1 MKELTYLVAANNPAV
16 RARSNTQ
23 LYNNCYTET
32 HICTT
37 LDTKLCHIKVSSDI
51 WARRYVDRFQASL
64 FSPLYSKPFK
74 DIKNQNGPNFSC
86 LLFST
91 CLFVLLVSLSS
102 LFSCYQQSQC
112 AGMAAISD
120 GSSEAQDKLQ
130 EKIYKSLQPLYANI
144 VSELYRNF
152 FFTHWILGREGV

>member
-1 MKELTYLVAANNPAV
+1 MLFLAV
-16 RARSNTQ
+16 FFLHS
-23 LYNNCYTET
+23 C
-32 HICTT
+32 I
-37 LDTKLCHIKVSSDI
+37 
-51 WARRYVDRFQASL
+51 
-64 FSPLYSKPFK
+64 P
-74 DIKNQNGPNFSC
+74 FSC
-86 LLFST
+86 LKISIDNLLVCLFVCFACFAFLSLFLLSVLIACYFPFD

-112 AGMAAISD
+112 AGMVAISD

-152 FFTHWILGREGV
+152 FSLIGYLEGEGFKRAL